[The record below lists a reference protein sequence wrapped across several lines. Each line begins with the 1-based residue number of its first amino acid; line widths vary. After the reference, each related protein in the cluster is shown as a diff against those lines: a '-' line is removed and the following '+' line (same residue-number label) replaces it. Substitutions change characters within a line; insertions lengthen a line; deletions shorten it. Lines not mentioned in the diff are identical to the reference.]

1 MAFFFT
7 SKLGYSGEL
16 RTDSILPTRVGS
28 LCEGRFDTGGEER
41 RPGRWSLHRRQLFEY
56 RYGITE

>member
-16 RTDSILPTRVGS
+16 RTNFSSPMRGGF
-28 LCEGRFDTGGEER
+28 LCERGFDTGGEEQ
-41 RPGRWSLHRRQLFEY
+41 RPSP
-56 RYGITE
+56 